1 MRKIAGIGLCALVA
15 CLIGGLVYAA
25 ADKERISRQV
35 FDELMS
41 RGNESLLS
49 QLYAPGCKVHFRNWS
64 GSLQDAVAEGRAWRN
79 GAPDLVLTPERVSV
93 NGDFATVQ
101 WTGRGTYASRQNK
114 RGGGHKVVIHGSTR
128 FRFVNGKI
136 AEVWNDYDED
146 DLYRQ
151 AGEKNPHR

>member
-1 MRKIAGIGLCALVA
+1 MRKVAFVGLFALVA
-15 CLIGGLVYAA
+15 CLIGGLVFAA

-41 RGNESLLS
+41 QGHEGLLN
-49 QLYAPGCKVHFRNWS
+49 QLYAPGCQVHFRNWS
-64 GSLQDAVAEGRAWRN
+64 GSLQDAVVEGRSWRK
-79 GAPDLVLTPERVSV
+79 GAPDLVLTPDRVNV
-93 NGDFATVQ
+93 NGDCATVQ
-101 WTGRGTYASRQNK
+101 WTARGTYNGRK
-114 RGGGHKVVIHGSTR
+114 RVVLHGSSR

-151 AGEKNPHR
+151 AGTKNPHHR